1 MSWLLL
7 RTCHHVTCAPCSKAM
22 HLSSISFES
31 HASQRRRGRIDKSV
45 RSVRISPLL
54 AVAGLDRS
62 ETDGAPGQGV
72 EDSGLG
78 GLGGLGKLGR
88 LWTGSWTGSSTGC
101 FREIPC
107 LAMRDPMSSQQRR
120 LPRTWRGD
128 VANGFG
134 RASCGVAG
142 TPDQL
147 HMGRVMA
154 LSLKQAQAGS
164 SRLKQPR

>member
-7 RTCHHVTCAPCSKAM
+7 RTCYHVTCAPCSKAM
-22 HLSSISFES
+22 HLISTSFES
-31 HASQRRRGRIDKSV
+31 HASRRRRGRMDIVGEECEDQPTSGCGRPRPV
-45 RSVRISPLL
+45 R
-54 AVAGLDRS
+54 DRRS
-62 ETDGAPGQGV
+62 TWTRTRA
-72 EDSGLG
+72 
-78 GLGGLGKLGR
+78 LGGLGKLGR
-88 LWTGSWTGSSTGC
+88 LWTGSWMGSSTGC

-107 LAMRDPMSSQQRR
+107 LATRDPMSSQQHR

-142 TPDQL
+142 TPDRL
-147 HMGRVMA
+147 HMGRVMV

-164 SRLKQPR
+164 SSRDKTGDP